1 MKIKELDKL
10 NKMCTAISVVIGL
23 CGDAIYWG
31 DDAFTKEDYEDCVSI
46 IVREQIRK
54 ARLNTQQKKG
64 RAALIMQGKQ
74 RSDRL

>member
-54 ARLNTQQKKG
+54 ATSNEKKAKYIAEK
-64 RAALIMQGKQ
+64 RKSSPNYA
-74 RSDRL
+74 R